1 MRGGFLCAF
10 MALLLCACGP
20 NIKDLQA
27 GETGKVAAVSDGDT
41 LTLDSGLK
49 VQLTG
54 IIAPRRG
61 FRERPDEPKAKEARQ
76 TLEKIALGR
85 EVQLA
90 YGGEK
95 RLTASET
102 AQELALAQV
111 FVKSEGGRWI
121 WAQEAMLREGMARA
135 RPWKDNH
142 ARYAALYTAE
152 EIARKAKKGMW
163 ADKAYAIRKADT
175 IEPDDSGF
183 QIVEG
188 VVRSLGQTEKK
199 RYLNF
204 GDDYRSDFTVSVDT
218 EALPNWKAGDAPLDS
233 LEGKRIR
240 VRGYV
245 YDSGGPLIRVDNPQS
260 IEVLKP

>member
-1 MRGGFLCAF
+1 MRARFVYAMLTLA
-10 MALLLCACGP
+10 ALAACGP
-20 NIKDLQA
+20 NLKDLQP
-27 GETGKVAAVSDGDT
+27 GETGKIAAVSDGDT

-85 EVQLA
+85 EARLA

-95 RLTASET
+95 RLGDAE
-102 AQELALAQV
+102 APLALAQV

-135 RPWKDNH
+135 RTWKDNH
-142 ARYAALYTAE
+142 TRYAALYAAE
-152 EIARKAKKGMW
+152 DIARKAKKGIW
-163 ADKAYAIRKADT
+163 ADKAYRIRNAET
-175 IEPDDSGF
+175 IKPDDGGF

-204 GDDYRSDFTVSVDT
+204 GDDYRTDFTVSIDT
-218 EALPNWKAGDAPLDS
+218 DALPNWTAKDVPIDS
-233 LEGKRIR
+233 LEHKRIR
-240 VRGYV
+240 VRGFV
-245 YDSGGPLIRVDNPQS
+245 YDSGGPLIRVDHPQA
-260 IEVLKP
+260 IEVLK